1 MTLPVENVELP
12 VAEQWFIRKRVD
24 ENITL
29 LTEPHVHPFLRCNI
43 WHVRGR
49 DRDLL
54 IDTGMGISSLAEAA
68 RDLFENQLTVV
79 LTHTH
84 VDHAGGAHE
93 FDSCLV
99 HQSESNILIQ
109 AKDHLPLETSKWPSK
124 YVVMMEEDGPIGDY
138 VITALPSDSY
148 NPANYR
154 MKPATPASLIDEG
167 DIVDIGNRSFEVLHL
182 PGHTPGSIGLWEKS
196 TGTLFSGDAIY
207 DAQLLDELPESDKE
221 AYCKTMERLLS
232 LPVSVVHGGHVN
244 SFGRDRLREIAVA
257 YLEGR
262 KVHQKPTAM

>member
-1 MTLPVENVELP
+1 MDLP
-12 VAEQWFIRKRVD
+12 VADQWFVRERVD

-54 IDTGMGISSLAEAA
+54 IDTGMGISSLAQAA
-68 RDLFENQLTVV
+68 KDLFEKQLSVV

-99 HQSESNILIQ
+99 HQTELETIRSAL
-109 AKDHLPLETSKWPSK
+109 DRMPLETNLWPADILAF
-124 YVVMMEEDGPIGDY
+124 MEEDGPIGDY
-138 VITALPSDSY
+138 VISAIPSSSFE
-148 NPANYR
+148 PAAYR
-154 MKPATPASLIDEG
+154 LRPAKPMSTIDEG
-167 DIVDIGNRSFEVLHL
+167 DIIDLGDRSFEVLHL
-182 PGHTPGSIGLWEKS
+182 PGHSRGSIGLWEES
-196 TGTLFSGDAIY
+196 TGTLFSGDAVY
-207 DAQLLDELPESDKE
+207 DGQLLDELPGSDKE
-221 AYCKTMERLLS
+221 VYLKTMERLLK
-232 LPVSVVHGGHVN
+232 LPVNVVHGGHVN
-244 SFGRDRLREIAVA
+244 SFGRGRLREIAGA

-262 KVHQKPTAM
+262 RLNYSSTANH